1 MAVDFCDYFWGEKH
15 EGFHVLYS
23 NLKAGFMATKD
34 LSDVIRETALVQ
46 ENSSKVIYLLNMEHK
61 NNFILTL
68 ISVLRQDQQAAG
80 SFSATRNLQPNSASI
95 EDCLRQAISNP
106 FRDSNK
112 S

>member
-46 ENSSKVIYLLNMEHK
+46 ENSSKVIIFTEYG
-61 NNFILTL
+61 T
-68 ISVLRQDQQAAG
+68 IS
-80 SFSATRNLQPNSASI
+80 
-95 EDCLRQAISNP
+95 
-106 FRDSNK
+106 
-112 S
+112 